1 VSAPG
6 WTEEFMAEL
15 SAAYDADMAVV
26 AEIPGVTLLTP

>member
-1 VSAPG
+1 MPG

-15 SAAYDADMAVV
+15 SAAYDADMEVV